1 MCQFVDSKIW
11 VIFFRYSCWTLVLP
25 PVCLKLPPKL
35 PHNIICFPSRPIFF
49 SFPPPQ
55 WPFSG
60 FGDPPPPP
68 PPMIQYYLGYHLQG
82 SFRSI
87 MSVSNIWY
95 GQGYLARI
103 KDPKDPKGLSKKQ
116 DLRSTFSTQVLT
128 NIIVVEI
135 LYFSFK
141 SS

>member
-11 VIFFRYSCWTLVLP
+11 VVLP

-49 SFPPPQ
+49 FFPPTHGL
-55 WPFSG
+55 FSALR
-60 FGDPPPPP
+60 DRPPP
-68 PPMIQYYLGYHLQG
+68 QYYLGYHLQG

>member
-1 MCQFVDSKIW
+1 M
-11 VIFFRYSCWTLVLP
+11 
-25 PVCLKLPPKL
+25 
-35 PHNIICFPSRPIFF
+35 
-49 SFPPPQ
+49 
-55 WPFSG
+55 
-60 FGDPPPPP
+60 
-68 PPMIQYYLGYHLQG
+68 
-82 SFRSI
+82 SI
-87 MSVSNIWY
+87 SNIWY